1 MGVSQNY
8 GYPSGVPIIRIIVFW
23 GLNWGPPILGN
34 YHIGIMER
42 KMEAL
47 RLPQNT
53 GEFFQDDQCLQTDHN
68 SRTQIQGW

>member
-1 MGVSQNY
+1 MAEAAQLLVGTRGVILGVSQNY

-23 GLNWGPPILGN
+23 GLYWV
-34 YHIGIMER
+34 
-42 KMEAL
+42 
-47 RLPQNT
+47 PQNT